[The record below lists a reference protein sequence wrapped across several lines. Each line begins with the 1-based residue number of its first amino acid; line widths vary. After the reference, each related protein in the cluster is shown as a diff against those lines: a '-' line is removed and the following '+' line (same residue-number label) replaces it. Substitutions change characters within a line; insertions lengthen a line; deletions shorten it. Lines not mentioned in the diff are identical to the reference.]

1 MAVTTATDEAFETR
15 TAERS
20 PRRLALAAGALYL
33 FDWLANSVN
42 LLFLADG
49 HVVSGDPAATVA
61 LVDGSPVLF
70 RLGLVVLVAV
80 WAANVGI
87 AVLFY
92 ELLRPVNR
100 TVSLAAAAFRLIFV
114 AISGVSLVAYVLVGA
129 LATESIDVVGL
140 DPGQVLG
147 LVAIFLKTFDWGF
160 VVALGFFGFHIVLLG
175 YLAYESEFFPD
186 WLGLALVV
194 DAVFLLSVFAG
205 IMLYPAYE
213 ETIFYGVAVP
223 AIVEGVLAIWLLV
236 KGVRG

>member
-1 MAVTTATDEAFETR
+1 MTVTTATDEALETR
-15 TAERS
+15 TTERS
-20 PRRLALAAGALYL
+20 PHGLALAAGALYL

-42 LLFLADG
+42 LLVLADG
-49 HVVSGDPAATVA
+49 HVVAGDPAATVA
-61 LVDGSPVLF
+61 LVDGAPVLF
-70 RLGLVVLVAV
+70 RLGLVVLVAI

-129 LATESIDVVGL
+129 LATESIDIVGL
-140 DPGQVLG
+140 DPEQVLG
-147 LVAIFLKTFDWGF
+147 LVAILLKTFDWGF
-160 VVALGFFGFHIVLLG
+160 MVALGFFGFHILLLG

-186 WLGLALVV
+186 WLGLALAV
-194 DAVFLLSVFAG
+194 DAVFLLAVFAG
-205 IMLYPAYE
+205 TMLFPAYE

-223 AIVEGVLAIWLLV
+223 AFVEGVLAIWLLA